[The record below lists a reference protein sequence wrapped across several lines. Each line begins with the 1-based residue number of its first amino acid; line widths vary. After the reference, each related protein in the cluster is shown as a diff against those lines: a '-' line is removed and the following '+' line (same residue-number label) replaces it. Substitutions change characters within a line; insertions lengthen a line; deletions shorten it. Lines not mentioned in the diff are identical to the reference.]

1 MPAHRT
7 SMTDEGFPRSV
18 TIYGTGLIGCS
29 FALALKKQ
37 LPGVRIHGIDS
48 PEILERA
55 RRVGAVDEGDAQPA
69 DLVVLAA
76 PVGVILELLDQL
88 RPGPELILDVGS
100 TKVVLCRKAEARR
113 LPFIGGHP
121 MTGSERSG
129 PEAASANL
137 FEGAGFFLCPI
148 STTPPD
154 AVPKLTRL
162 LQTIGAKPSVIDPEK
177 HDRLVAEL
185 SHLPQILS
193 TLLADHTS
201 TDKDFAGPG
210 WKSVTRLAASPFHVW
225 RDILQTSGSLPQE
238 LRSFI
243 TRLRGVLDALE
254 AGNMEELEAMFER
267 ANQSVSGDGYG
278 HDRH

>member
-1 MPAHRT
+1 
-7 SMTDEGFPRSV
+7 MTDEGFPRSV

-29 FALALKKQ
+29 LALALRKQ
-37 LPGVRIHGIDS
+37 MPEVRIRGIDS

-55 RRVGAVDEGDAQPA
+55 RRVGAIDGGSAQPA

-76 PVGVILELLDQL
+76 PVGGILELLDQL
-88 RPGPELILDVGS
+88 QPGPELILDVGS
-100 TKVVLCRKAEARR
+100 TKVVVCRKAEARR

-137 FEGAGFFLCPI
+137 FEGTGFFLCPI

-162 LQTIGAKPSVIDPEK
+162 LRTIGAKPSVIDPEK

-201 TDKDFAGPG
+201 ADKDFAGPG

-267 ANQSVSGDGYG
+267 ANQSVAGGNEPPADRYG